1 MPELSETLQAV
12 LNSLPHKPGIY
23 LHKDAEGQVLY
34 VGKATSLYSR
44 VRSYFGDP
52 AELSP
57 KNRALV
63 AKIADIEYI
72 VVGSEVEAL
81 ILENEYI
88 KRYQPRYNV
97 RLRDDK
103 NYPYIKV
110 SLTEDFPRVYRVRNF
125 RRDGNR
131 YFGPYTNSGAVDATL
146 DLMNKIFSFRTCR
159 YDGSPWAPPR
169 GHEDSPPPEW
179 KLKYLPR
186 PCTQYYIHRCGA
198 PCVGYVSREQY
209 DAIIEQVLLFL
220 EGKHEAVLADLRR
233 QMEEAAENLEFERA
247 ASLRDRMQAVEQVLE
262 KQKIIHTTGPGDQDV
277 VALADG
283 DDETCAQ
290 VFFFRGGKLV
300 GREYFILQGTRETP
314 ASEIMSSFLQQFY
327 DTAPH
332 IPGEL
337 VMAIEPDDAE
347 ALRQWL
353 RQKRGGGVTLVI
365 PQRGEKLRLVEM
377 VAQNAREVLEQQRI
391 KWLSD
396 SQKTALALDE
406 LREALNLP
414 TAPHRIECYDISNI
428 SGTSSVGSMVV
439 LEEGRPK
446 TSDYRRFRI
455 KTVEG
460 SNDVA
465 SLQEVLR
472 RRFKRLFGEQTSP
485 IEPATDDDTTDGA
498 DGAVAIVTD
507 DVAVGNDA
515 DDVNGADNVD
525 VADTPDEAGV
535 SADMAGDP
543 WSQLPD
549 LVIVDGGRPQLNAA
563 LEVIADLP
571 VGVPVI
577 GIAKENHGAIGT
589 YEEIYLVGQ
598 QEPLVLPRGSQ
609 GLYLLQRVRDEAHR
623 FAITYHRQVR
633 SKRTFKSV
641 LDDIP
646 GIGPKRKKALIKHF
660 GSARAIAAASLDEL
674 AAVDGMTRDVA
685 ERVLEHIGNGRAI
698 ASEE

>member
-52 AELSP
+52 ADLSP

-110 SLTEDFPRVYRVRNF
+110 ALTEDFPRVYRVRNF

-146 DLMNKIFSFRTCR
+146 DLMNKIFPFRTCR
-159 YDGSPWAPPR
+159 YDGAPWAPPR
-169 GHEDSPPPEW
+169 GQEDNPPPEW
-179 KLKYLPR
+179 KQKFLAR

-209 DAIIEQVLLFL
+209 DEVIAQVILFL

-300 GREYFILQGTRETP
+300 GREYFILQGTRET
-314 ASEIMSSFLQQFY
+314 AQSEIMSSFLQQFY

-337 VMAIEPDDAE
+337 LLATEPDDAE

-353 RQKRGGGVTLVI
+353 RQKRGGAVTLTV

-377 VAQNAREVLEQQRI
+377 VAQNAHEVLEQQRI

-396 SQKTALALDE
+396 SQKTALALEE

-414 TAPHRIECYDISNI
+414 TTPHRIECYDISNI

-439 LEEGRPK
+439 LEDGRPRS
-446 TSDYRRFRI
+446 SDYRRFRI

-472 RRFKRLFGEQTSP
+472 RRFKRLTNTPTPQEDGSDAAEETEAP
-485 IEPATDDDTTDGA
+485 LTETETIEETLSDETLS
-498 DGAVAIVTD
+498 
-507 DVAVGNDA
+507 
-515 DDVNGADNVD
+515 
-525 VADTPDEAGV
+525 DEAGA

-543 WSQLPD
+543 WGQLPD

-563 LEVIADLP
+563 LAVIAELP
-571 VGVPVI
+571 VGIPVI
-577 GIAKENHGAIGT
+577 GI
-589 YEEIYLVGQ
+589 
-598 QEPLVLPRGSQ
+598 
-609 GLYLLQRVRDEAHR
+609 
-623 FAITYHRQVR
+623 
-633 SKRTFKSV
+633 
-641 LDDIP
+641 
-646 GIGPKRKKALIKHF
+646 
-660 GSARAIAAASLDEL
+660 
-674 AAVDGMTRDVA
+674 
-685 ERVLEHIGNGRAI
+685 
-698 ASEE
+698 

>member
-1 MPELSETLQAV
+1 
-12 LNSLPHKPGIY
+12 
-23 LHKDAEGQVLY
+23 
-34 VGKATSLYSR
+34 
-44 VRSYFGDP
+44 
-52 AELSP
+52 
-57 KNRALV
+57 
-63 AKIADIEYI
+63 
-72 VVGSEVEAL
+72 
-81 ILENEYI
+81 
-88 KRYQPRYNV
+88 
-97 RLRDDK
+97 
-103 NYPYIKV
+103 
-110 SLTEDFPRVYRVRNF
+110 
-125 RRDGNR
+125 
-131 YFGPYTNSGAVDATL
+131 
-146 DLMNKIFSFRTCR
+146 
-159 YDGSPWAPPR
+159 
-169 GHEDSPPPEW
+169 
-179 KLKYLPR
+179 
-186 PCTQYYIHRCGA
+186 
-198 PCVGYVSREQY
+198 
-209 DAIIEQVLLFL
+209 
-220 EGKHEAVLADLRR
+220 
-233 QMEEAAENLEFERA
+233 
-247 ASLRDRMQAVEQVLE
+247 VLE

-327 DTAPH
+327 DSAPH

-337 VMAIEPDDAE
+337 VLAVEPDDAE

-353 RQKRGGGVTLVI
+353 RQKRGGAVALVV

-414 TAPHRIECYDISNI
+414 TIPHRIECYDISNI

-439 LEEGRPK
+439 LEDGRPK
-446 TSDYRRFRI
+446 SSDYRRFRI

-460 SNDVA
+460 ANDVA

-472 RRFKRLFGEQTSP
+472 RRFKRLFDAH
-485 IEPATDDDTTDGA
+485 EPAGGQAVAGEDGA
-498 DGAVAIVTD
+498 TEEAEIAAVEAELEMP
-507 DVAVGNDA
+507 
-515 DDVNGADNVD
+515 
-525 VADTPDEAGV
+525 PDEAGA

-549 LVIVDGGRPQLNAA
+549 LVIVDGGKPQLNAA
-563 LEVIADLP
+563 MEVIAELP

-577 GIAKENHGAIGT
+577 GIAKENHGAVGT

-598 QEPLVLPRGSQ
+598 PEPLVLPRGSQ

-623 FAITYHRQVR
+623 FAISYHRQVR
-633 SKRTFKSV
+633 SKRAFKSV

-660 GSARAIAAASLDEL
+660 GSARAIAAASLDDL
-674 AAVDGMTRDVA
+674 LAVDGMTHNAA

-698 ASEE
+698 VAEE

>member
-1 MPELSETLQAV
+1 
-12 LNSLPHKPGIY
+12 
-23 LHKDAEGQVLY
+23 
-34 VGKATSLYSR
+34 
-44 VRSYFGDP
+44 
-52 AELSP
+52 
-57 KNRALV
+57 
-63 AKIADIEYI
+63 
-72 VVGSEVEAL
+72 
-81 ILENEYI
+81 
-88 KRYQPRYNV
+88 
-97 RLRDDK
+97 
-103 NYPYIKV
+103 
-110 SLTEDFPRVYRVRNF
+110 
-125 RRDGNR
+125 
-131 YFGPYTNSGAVDATL
+131 
-146 DLMNKIFSFRTCR
+146 
-159 YDGSPWAPPR
+159 
-169 GHEDSPPPEW
+169 
-179 KLKYLPR
+179 
-186 PCTQYYIHRCGA
+186 
-198 PCVGYVSREQY
+198 
-209 DAIIEQVLLFL
+209 
-220 EGKHEAVLADLRR
+220 
-233 QMEEAAENLEFERA
+233 
-247 ASLRDRMQAVEQVLE
+247 
-262 KQKIIHTTGPGDQDV
+262 V

-314 ASEIMSSFLQQFY
+314 TSEIMSSFLQQFY

-337 VMAIEPDDAE
+337 VLAAEPDDTE

-353 RQKRGGGVTLVI
+353 RQKRGGAVTLIV

-439 LEEGRPK
+439 LEDGRPK
-446 TSDYRRFRI
+446 PSDYRRFRI

-472 RRFKRLFGEQTSP
+472 RRFKRLF
-485 IEPATDDDTTDGA
+485 ATDAPTSEADDEEAEVVVADEVAEGPDTTEEVEA
-498 DGAVAIVTD
+498 EQEAL
-507 DVAVGNDA
+507 
-515 DDVNGADNVD
+515 
-525 VADTPDEAGV
+525 PDEAGT

-549 LVIVDGGRPQLNAA
+549 LVIVDGGKPQLNAA
-563 LEVIADLP
+563 MAVIADLP

-598 QEPLVLPRGSQ
+598 PEPLVLPRGSQ

-646 GIGPKRKKALIKHF
+646 GIGPKRKKALIKRF
-660 GSARAIAAASLDEL
+660 GSARAIAAASLDDL
-674 AAVDGMTRDVA
+674 LAVDGMTRDAA

-698 ASEE
+698 ATDASEDEAGG

>member
-1 MPELSETLQAV
+1 A
-12 LNSLPHKPGIY
+12 
-23 LHKDAEGQVLY
+23 
-34 VGKATSLYSR
+34 
-44 VRSYFGDP
+44 
-52 AELSP
+52 
-57 KNRALV
+57 
-63 AKIADIEYI
+63 
-72 VVGSEVEAL
+72 
-81 ILENEYI
+81 
-88 KRYQPRYNV
+88 
-97 RLRDDK
+97 
-103 NYPYIKV
+103 
-110 SLTEDFPRVYRVRNF
+110 
-125 RRDGNR
+125 
-131 YFGPYTNSGAVDATL
+131 
-146 DLMNKIFSFRTCR
+146 
-159 YDGSPWAPPR
+159 
-169 GHEDSPPPEW
+169 
-179 KLKYLPR
+179 R

-209 DAIIEQVLLFL
+209 DEVIAQVILFL

-300 GREYFILQGTRETP
+300 GREYFILQGTRET
-314 ASEIMSSFLQQFY
+314 AQSEIMSSFLQQFY

-337 VMAIEPDDAE
+337 LLATEPDDAE

-353 RQKRGGGVTLVI
+353 RQKRGGAVTLTV

-377 VAQNAREVLEQQRI
+377 VAQNAHEVLEQQRI

-396 SQKTALALDE
+396 SQKTALALEE

-414 TAPHRIECYDISNI
+414 TTPHRIECYDISNI

-439 LEEGRPK
+439 LEDGRPRS
-446 TSDYRRFRI
+446 SDYRRFRI

-472 RRFKRLFGEQTSP
+472 RRFKRLTNTPTPQEDGSDAAEETEAP
-485 IEPATDDDTTDGA
+485 LTETETIEETLSDETLS
-498 DGAVAIVTD
+498 
-507 DVAVGNDA
+507 
-515 DDVNGADNVD
+515 
-525 VADTPDEAGV
+525 DEAGA

-543 WSQLPD
+543 WGQLPD

-563 LEVIADLP
+563 LAVIAELP
-571 VGVPVI
+571 VGIPVI
-577 GIAKENHGAIGT
+577 GIAKENHGTIGT

-646 GIGPKRKKALIKHF
+646 GIGPKRKKALIKRF
-660 GSARAIAAASLDEL
+660 GSARAIAAASLDDLLE
-674 AAVDGMTRDVA
+674 VDGMTRDAA

-698 ASEE
+698 ASEATNDQD